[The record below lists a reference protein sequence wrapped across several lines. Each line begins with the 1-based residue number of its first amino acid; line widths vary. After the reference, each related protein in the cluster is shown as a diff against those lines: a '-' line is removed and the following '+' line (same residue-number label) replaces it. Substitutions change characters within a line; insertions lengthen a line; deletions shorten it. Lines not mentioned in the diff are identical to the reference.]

1 MLCIDISIR
10 KESSNELALLRIIYE
25 MDVKGEQATLW
36 SILAAAEKKKCLDQG
51 TDEDKMN
58 NSLREMAMK
67 GFITTKPFDRS
78 KDGYDLTI
86 FPTIFGLQVLNAEEK
101 VHNRCRTNF

>member
-1 MLCIDISIR
+1 
-10 KESSNELALLRIIYE
+10 
-25 MDVKGEQATLW
+25 
-36 SILAAAEKKKCLDQG
+36 
-51 TDEDKMN
+51 MN

-101 VHNRCRTNF
+101 AHNRCRTNF